1 MRVTSSREGPGHR
14 PGRSSFWSSFGNDGW
29 RQGSVTTALRA
40 PLTPPSAARRT
51 HRNPSSPTIVR
62 CSKGHLFT
70 TIWIP
75 GASFKSVRLGMSR
88 YQHCPVGHH
97 WALVTPVKDA
107 ELGEDDK
114 RLAAEHHD
122 VRIP

>member
-1 MRVTSSREGPGHR
+1 MSAVLVTLIIIGVVVIALAIG
-14 PGRSSFWSSFGNDGW
+14 
-29 RQGSVTTALRA
+29 TAV
-40 PLTPPSAARRT
+40 ARRRGYSGIGGDT
-51 HRNPSSPTIVR
+51 VVR

-70 TIWIP
+70 TIWLP
-75 GASFKSVRLGMSR
+75 GASLKSIRLGMSR

-97 WALVTPVKDA
+97 WALVTPVKDS
-107 ELGEDDK
+107 ELTDDDR

>member
-1 MRVTSSREGPGHR
+1 MSALLVTLIIIGAVVIALAVG
-14 PGRSSFWSSFGNDGW
+14 
-29 RQGSVTTALRA
+29 TAV
-40 PLTPPSAARRT
+40 ARRRGYSGIGGDT
-51 HRNPSSPTIVR
+51 VVR

-70 TIWIP
+70 TTWLP
-75 GASFKSVRLGMSR
+75 GVSFKSIRLGMSR

-97 WALVTPVKDA
+97 WALVTPVKDS
-107 ELGEDDK
+107 ELTDDDR

>member
-1 MRVTSSREGPGHR
+1 MSTVLVTLIIIGVVVIALTIG
-14 PGRSSFWSSFGNDGW
+14 
-29 RQGSVTTALRA
+29 TAV
-40 PLTPPSAARRT
+40 ARRRGYSGIGGDT
-51 HRNPSSPTIVR
+51 VVR

-70 TIWIP
+70 TIWLP
-75 GASFKSVRLGMSR
+75 GASLKSIRLGMSR

-97 WALVTPVKDA
+97 WALVTPVKDS
-107 ELGEDDK
+107 ELTDDDR

>member
-1 MRVTSSREGPGHR
+1 MSAVLVTLIIIGIVVIALAIG
-14 PGRSSFWSSFGNDGW
+14 
-29 RQGSVTTALRA
+29 TAV
-40 PLTPPSAARRT
+40 ARRRGYSGIGGDT
-51 HRNPSSPTIVR
+51 VVR

-70 TIWIP
+70 TIWLP
-75 GASFKSVRLGMSR
+75 GASLKSIRLGMSR

-97 WALVTPVKDA
+97 WALVTPVKDS
-107 ELGEDDK
+107 ELTDDDR

>member
-1 MRVTSSREGPGHR
+1 MSAVLVTLIIIGVVVIALAIG
-14 PGRSSFWSSFGNDGW
+14 
-29 RQGSVTTALRA
+29 TAV
-40 PLTPPSAARRT
+40 ARR
-51 HRNPSSPTIVR
+51 RGYSGIGGDTIVR

-70 TIWIP
+70 TIWLP
-75 GASFKSVRLGMSR
+75 GASLKSIRLGISR

-97 WALVTPVKDA
+97 WALVTPVKDS
-107 ELGEDDK
+107 ELTDEDR

>member
-1 MRVTSSREGPGHR
+1 MSAVLVTLIIIGIVVIALAIG
-14 PGRSSFWSSFGNDGW
+14 
-29 RQGSVTTALRA
+29 TAV
-40 PLTPPSAARRT
+40 ARRRGYSGIGGDT
-51 HRNPSSPTIVR
+51 VVR

-70 TIWIP
+70 TIWLP
-75 GASFKSVRLGMSR
+75 GVSLKSIRLGMSR

-97 WALVTPVKDA
+97 WALVTPVKDS
-107 ELGEDDK
+107 ELTDHDR